1 MIICAKC
8 AKFLIKFQMKKFAV
22 KLEPEMRV
30 SERYE
35 TDQNSI
41 VRYAEP

>member
-1 MIICAKC
+1 MCKLCNKNSDEKISVK
-8 AKFLIKFQMKKFAV
+8 
-22 KLEPEMRV
+22 KLESEMRV
-30 SERYE
+30 SERQE